1 MRLLFIHA
9 EDFSYQ
15 VREKAVENPEPL
27 TPELERGSARNALV
41 VFTTIED
48 SDSNDPNYVS
58 YVVDQILDVLNK
70 VKASQIVLYPYAH
83 LSPNLARPSVALDIL
98 LAIYNKLR
106 EKSPVPVMRAPFG
119 YYKSFSIKCY
129 GHPLSELSK
138 TLSPSMVQQQAVQQQ
153 AASRDYYV
161 ILTPNGEEY
170 EATKYP
176 FKPGEDDLKVLV
188 EKEVMKRELEG
199 GREPRYLDYCR
210 KFGFEWEPMSDVGHM
225 RSGPAATL
233 MMELVEDYAWK
244 LANEL
249 GIPVFK
255 IRGTNMFRRGE
266 RAIDEHAR
274 LFNERMY
281 TIEGDKDELIM
292 RYAACFQQFAMIK
305 DWVLSYRDIPVG
317 MLEVADSYR
326 YEQPGETVLCFRLR
340 RFYMPDLH
348 IFTRDLKN
356 AMEVALRL
364 HELIFREIRKLG
376 RDYVSLYNVTK
387 QFYEEHR
394 DYLVE
399 LAKREGKPILVRVMP
414 EQKYYWVLNV
424 EFHIIDELRRPRE
437 IATFQ
442 FDVGNAQRFGIKYM
456 DENGEVRYPV
466 IIHTAI
472 LGSVERYI
480 YALFDTAAIMESR
493 GEVPRLPTWI
503 SPIQVRI
510 IPIGKDH
517 LRFADEVASRLEE
530 RIIRVDIDDRFDET
544 LAKRIR
550 DAETYWV
557 PYIVVIGDREVKTG
571 RLSVRVRGA
580 GKIVEMGVDELI
592 NRIEEEIKGYPRR
605 PLTMPKYLSKRP
617 SGILS

>member
-15 VREKAVENPEPL
+15 VRDKAVENPEPL
-27 TPELERGSARNALV
+27 TPDLERGSAKNVLV
-41 VFTTIED
+41 VFMSVEEGDSED
-48 SDSNDPNYVS
+48 PSYIS
-58 YVVDQILDVLNK
+58 YVTDQILDVLNR

-83 LSPNLARPSVALDIL
+83 LSPNLASPSKALGVL
-98 LAIYNKLR
+98 LAVYNNLR
-106 EKSPVPVMRAPFG
+106 EKSPVPVSRAPFG
-119 YYKSFSIKCY
+119 YYKAFDIKCY

-138 TLSPSMVQQQAVQQQ
+138 SLSPTMVTTQAKQQVV
-153 AASRDYYV
+153 SKDYYV
-161 ILTPNGEEY
+161 VLTPNGEEY
-170 EATKYP
+170 DATKYQ
-176 FKPGEDDLKVLV
+176 FKPGEEDLMALV
-188 EKEVMKRELEG
+188 EKEVLRKELEG
-199 GREPRYLDYCR
+199 GGEPRYIDYCR
-210 KFGFEWEPMSDVGHM
+210 KFGFEWEPMSDAGHM
-225 RSGPAATL
+225 RYGPAATL

-281 TIEGDKDELIM
+281 TIEGDRDELIM
-292 RYAACFQQFAMIK
+292 RYAACFQQFAMIR
-305 DWVLSYRDIPVG
+305 DWVLSYKDIPVG

-348 IFTRDLKN
+348 IFTKDLNN
-356 AMEVALRL
+356 AMEVALKL
-364 HELIFREIRKLG
+364 HEIIFREIRRLG

-387 QFYEEHR
+387 QFYDEHR
-394 DYLVE
+394 DYLIE
-399 LAKREGKPILVRVMP
+399 LARREGKPILVRVMP

-424 EFHIIDELRRPRE
+424 EFHIVDELRRPRE

-456 DENGEVRYPV
+456 GENGEVKYPV

-480 YALFDTAAIMESR
+480 YALLDTAAITESK
-493 GEVPRLPTWI
+493 GGVPRLPTWVA
-503 SPIQVRI
+503 PIQVRV

-517 LRFADEVASRLEE
+517 LQYANDIASKLED
-530 RIIRVDIDDRFDET
+530 RMIRVDIDDRFDET

-550 DAETYWV
+550 DAETFWV
-557 PYIVVIGDREVKTG
+557 PYIIVIGDREVKAG
-571 RLSVRVRGA
+571 KLSVRARGA
-580 GKIVEMGVDELI
+580 QKVVEMGIDELI

>member
-225 RSGPAATL
+225 RYGPAATL

-530 RIIRVDIDDRFDET
+530 RIIRVDIDDRFEET